1 MTDSAP
7 RRRRV
12 LVAAVTADEAESLRA
27 LLSVWGCD
35 VRTVT
40 DGATVVAAAKAFR
53 PGVALLDLRL
63 DGTDGTDVAR
73 RLRSS
78 PDLGRVT
85 LVALAGRGAARR
97 AHTPSDEFDHLLTLP
112 VDPEALR
119 RIAVG

>member
-1 MTDSAP
+1 MTDSSP
-7 RRRRV
+7 RRRV
-12 LVAAVTADEAESLRA
+12 LVAAATADEADSLRV

-35 VRTVT
+35 VLTAT
-40 DGATVVAAAKAFR
+40 DATTAVMAGEAFR

-63 DGTDGTDVAR
+63 VGPDGSEVAH

-78 PDLGRVT
+78 VHLGGVT
-85 LVALAGRGAARR
+85 LVALAGGADADRLRSR
-97 AHTPSDEFDHLLTLP
+97 AVGFDHVLTLP